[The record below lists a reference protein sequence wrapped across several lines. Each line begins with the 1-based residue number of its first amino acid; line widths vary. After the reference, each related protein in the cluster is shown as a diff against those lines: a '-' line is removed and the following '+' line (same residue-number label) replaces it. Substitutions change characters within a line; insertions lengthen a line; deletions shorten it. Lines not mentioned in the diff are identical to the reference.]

1 MRDRNRIVG
10 VMADL
15 MAVWEKVPDLRLGQF
30 VMGLTDSDTELF
42 YLEDDKLVE
51 RAKSFVTAGF
61 TQGRL
66 L

>member
-1 MRDRNRIVG
+1 MRDKDRIVG

-15 MAVWEKVPDLRLGQF
+15 MAVWEQMPDLRLGQF

-51 RAKSFVTAGF
+51 RAKRFNTAGF